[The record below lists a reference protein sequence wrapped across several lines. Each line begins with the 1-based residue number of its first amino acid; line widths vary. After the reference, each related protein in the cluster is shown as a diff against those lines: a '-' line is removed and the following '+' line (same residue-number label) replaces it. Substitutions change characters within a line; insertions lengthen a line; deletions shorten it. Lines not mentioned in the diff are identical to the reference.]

1 MNVTGAK
8 AVCDRQMMLSGVGE
22 LTRSSVAPSAWVTRR
37 RRGAAARRRAI
48 NEQSLCC
55 VEQFETAVTAAGGQV
70 HWARDAT
77 ARPTRIV
84 VELVRAEDAD
94 ELFKVKS
101 MATQEFGLNEALAE
115 R

>member
-1 MNVTGAK
+1 M
-8 AVCDRQMMLSGVGE
+8 
-22 LTRSSVAPSAWVTRR
+22 
-37 RRGAAARRRAI
+37 
-48 NEQSLCC
+48 
-55 VEQFETAVTAAGGQV
+55 
-70 HWARDAT
+70 RDAT

-94 ELFKVKS
+94 EVFKVKS

>member
-1 MNVTGAK
+1 MRPANDA
-8 AVCDRQMMLSGVGE
+8 Q
-22 LTRSSVAPSAWVTRR
+22 RSRRADQVVRRAQRLGDRR
-37 RRGAAARRRAI
+37 RGGAAARRRAI